1 MDQLLVALDVDSR
14 DRALQLAD
22 QLRDVAGG
30 FKIGSRLFTSE
41 GPALVSALVERG
53 DRVFLDLKYHDIPTV
68 VAQAVL
74 AAARL
79 GAWML
84 TVHAAGGRSMLEAAA
99 DAARRT
105 DHTPLI
111 VGVTVLTSLNSTD
124 LAGVGIRRELP
135 AQVEA
140 LAKLATTAGLDG
152 IVASPR
158 EVTRL
163 RKKLGSEPL
172 IVTPGIRGGAGAESS
187 ASGGDDQVRT
197 LSAGEALDAGAS
209 YLVVGRPIIWAPDP
223 QEAARAIVRG
233 LEKTAS
239 KS

>member
-53 DRVFLDLKYHDIPTV
+53 DHVFLDLKYHDIPTV

-105 DHTPLI
+105 EHTPLI
-111 VGVTVLTSLNSTD
+111 VGVTVLTSLDSTD
-124 LAGVGIRRELP
+124 LAGVGVRRELP

-140 LAKLATTAGLDG
+140 LAELATTAGLDG

-158 EVTRL
+158 
-163 RKKLGSEPL
+163 
-172 IVTPGIRGGAGAESS
+172 
-187 ASGGDDQVRT
+187 
-197 LSAGEALDAGAS
+197 
-209 YLVVGRPIIWAPDP
+209 
-223 QEAARAIVRG
+223 
-233 LEKTAS
+233 
-239 KS
+239 

>member
-1 MDQLLVALDVDSR
+1 MDQLLVALDVDNR

-53 DRVFLDLKYHDIPTV
+53 DHVFLDLKYHDIPTV

-111 VGVTVLTSLNSTD
+111 VGVTVLTSLDSTD
-124 LAGVGIRRELP
+124 LAAVGVRRELP

-140 LAKLATTAGLDG
+140 LAELATTAGLDG

-158 EVTRL
+158 EVARL

-172 IVTPGIRGGAGAESS
+172 IVTPGIRDGARTESN
-187 ASGGDDQVRT
+187 ASGGDDQART
-197 LSAGEALDAGAS
+197 LSAGEALAAGAS
-209 YLVVGRPIIWAPDP
+209 YLVVGRPIISAQDP
-223 QEAARAIVRG
+223 PEAARAIVRG